1 MLLPLLWLSS
11 KACSNVCSRPP
22 QQQAVK
28 SESSSSGASS
38 SSSSGSSSSSSSSA
52 RSSQQLRAHSEC
64 RMPRRKHLMAMPAHA
79 GHRAGGGSD
88 THDPS
93 YTMALRQLLLRCDMP
108 AITAQEHQEARHYF
122 PLAHH
127 G

>member
-1 MLLPLLWLSS
+1 MWGGRGEEHTQHAAAAAVAV
-11 KACSNVCSRPP
+11 KQTVSNVCSRPP

-28 SESSSSGASS
+28 EE
-38 SSSSGSSSSSSSSA
+38 SSSSSSSS
-52 RSSQQLRAHSEC
+52 SSQQLRAHREC

-79 GHRAGGGSD
+79 RHRTGGGSD
-88 THDPS
+88 THGPS
-93 YTMALRQLLLRCDMP
+93 YTMATRQRLLRCDMP
-108 AITAQEHQEARHYF
+108 AITAQEHQEARHYPP